1 MSIQINNFNLRE
13 TVSSNNNNM
22 YIYSLVNYDSGGLL
36 IDIFE
41 IEGLEGLIKV
51 FNSKEFQNNMYQN
64 GIGKEFDDQFA
75 PESSHVICNI
85 SSEVSDSKP
94 IHVSKT

>member
-1 MSIQINNFNLRE
+1 MSIEINSFNRRE
-13 TVSSNNNNM
+13 TVSSNNK
-22 YIYSLVNYDSGGLL
+22 YIYSLINYENGGLL
-36 IDIFE
+36 INIFDT
-41 IEGLEGLIKV
+41 EGLEGLIKV

-64 GIGKEFDDQFA
+64 GIGKEFDDEFA
-75 PESSHVICNI
+75 PKSSHVIYNI